1 MNEAFHESDAE
12 LFSRVWQRVMPEGGP
27 LLLSEETD
35 LTPSQPESQPP
46 AAALPPTETLP
57 LTTASPETLSF
68 LRERIEVELKNA
80 SSTRHLHNRWGG
92 PGVLCDLSARC
103 HKRARR
109 LAAALLL
116 LSGVWYLPESQSS
129 PRRWPDVRSSL
140 RGLFHTFQRDSV
152 LYAAVA
158 EHTQD
163 TLLAELLLELSGESI
178 VMRDTVRRI
187 LER

>member
-1 MNEAFHESDAE
+1 MNNTFHESDTE

-27 LLLSEETD
+27 LLLTEETD
-35 LTPSQPESQPP
+35 LAPSQPEPP
-46 AAALPPTETLP
+46 SPASSALP

-68 LRERIEVELKNA
+68 LRERIEGELKNA
-80 SSTRHLHNRWGG
+80 SSTRHLHNCRGG
-92 PGVLCDLSARC
+92 PGALCDLSARC
-103 HKRARR
+103 HKRAKR

-129 PRRWPDVRSSL
+129 PRCWPDFRSSL
-140 RGLFHTFQRDSV
+140 RGLFHTFQRDSL
-152 LYAAVA
+152 LYAAAA
-158 EHTQD
+158 EQTQD

-178 VMRDTVRRI
+178 VMRDNVRRI

>member
-1 MNEAFHESDAE
+1 MNETFHESDAE
-12 LFSRVWQRVMPEGGP
+12 LFSKVWQRVMPEGSP
-27 LLLSEETD
+27 LLLTEETG
-35 LTPSQPESQPP
+35 LTSSQTEAQPP
-46 AAALPPTETLP
+46 AHTALP

-68 LRERIEVELKNA
+68 LRERIEAELKNA
-80 SSTRHLHNRWGG
+80 SSTRHLHNRCGG
-92 PGVLCDLSARC
+92 PGALCDLSARC

-129 PRRWPDVRSSL
+129 PRRWPDFRSGL

-152 LYAAVA
+152 LYAAAA

-163 TLLAELLLELSGESI
+163 SLLAELLLELSGESI
-178 VMRDTVRRI
+178 VMRDNVRRI